1 MKKII
6 FLLCLTILVGCK
18 AKKVVPVEEAK
29 PEEPR
34 IEKLV
39 LSAVDSNLK
48 NKAYELGKRMLMTCN
63 TSKFKP
69 YTTSEATASVI
80 NNITEQRLSK
90 TCAKYRQ
97 RYGTFKDL
105 QLVEIFKNNFDK
117 TTVFRY
123 KALYT
128 KKVANKELR
137 VFMDDQ
143 NKLSAIKTLDW
154 VDLYDNQ

>member
-6 FLLCLTILVGCK
+6 LILSLIVLVGCK
-18 AKKVVPVEEAK
+18 AKKVEAVK
-29 PEEPR
+29 PEEPKTM
-34 IEKLV
+34 KLA
-39 LSAVDSNLK
+39 LAEVDLNLK

-69 YTTSEATASVI
+69 YNESEATASVI
-80 NNITEQRLSK
+80 DNITEEKLSK
-90 TCAKYRQ
+90 TCANYRQ

-105 QLVEIFKNNFDK
+105 QLVEVFKDNTER
-117 TTVFRY
+117 TTIFRY

-137 VFMDDQ
+137 VYMNEE